1 MKNFA
6 LTGVAGYVA
15 KRHLKAV
22 QDTGNHLVAAYDP
35 RDSVG
40 IMDSYFPY
48 AAFFTDEAQFK
59 QYLLD
64 HKPIDYVGI
73 CSPNFE
79 HDNNI
84 RLAFDV
90 GADAIC
96 EKPLTISQQRL
107 DDLANLE
114 AKTGRR
120 VYTVL
125 QLRLHP
131 SLIALKTTLA
141 HSNDFVEA
149 ELTYITPRGPW
160 YDVSWKGF
168 NEKSG
173 GVVLNI
179 GLHLFDM
186 MVWLFGNPV
195 DVKLHMMQ
203 SNKAAGVVQFER
215 ARVKWYLSI
224 DRKDSPEKQ
233 QQGPH
238 RVLRM
243 DGQDINFTEG
253 FDNLHT
259 RIYERVLAGKGY
271 RLEDA
276 RPGLELVYRTQESQI
291 SANLNDAHYFI
302 KP

>member
-1 MKNFA
+1 M
-6 LTGVAGYVA
+6 GIAGFVA

-22 QDTGNHLVAAYDP
+22 HDTNSNLVAAYDP

-40 IMDSYFPY
+40 ILDSFFPFTP
-48 AAFFTDEAQFK
+48 FFTDESQFK
-59 QYLLD
+59 QHLLN
-64 HKPIDYVGI
+64 HGPVHYVGI

-79 HDNNI
+79 HDKNI
-84 RLAFDV
+84 KLAFDV

-96 EKPLTISQQRL
+96 EKPLTINQDRL
-107 DDLANLE
+107 DSLAELE
-114 AKTGRR
+114 AKTGHK

-141 HSNDFVEA
+141 HSSDFVDA

-160 YDVSWKGF
+160 YDVSWKGQP
-168 NEKSG
+168 EKSG

-179 GLHLFDM
+179 GIHLFDM
-186 MVWLFGNPV
+186 MVWLFGKPEEIL
-195 DVKLHMMQ
+195 LHML
-203 SNKAAGVVQFER
+203 SHNKASGTVRFGR

-224 DRKDSPEKQ
+224 DRHDLPDKQ
-233 QQGPH
+233 TGPL

-243 DGQDINFTEG
+243 DEQDINFSEG

-259 RIYERVLAGKGY
+259 YIYERVMNGKGY

-276 RPGLELVYRTQESQI
+276 RPGLELVYRVQSTSLCSDKSQ
-291 SANLNDAHYFI
+291 AHYLI
-302 KP
+302 KK